1 MDDSSIEV
9 NEEVFHADYLVLA
22 TGQRPTILPV
32 EGKEYLKTSAD
43 FLSLPVL
50 PKEIIFIGGG
60 YIAFELATIANAAG
74 SKVTIVHHN
83 QRPLKEFEASL
94 VEEAVHQMEASG
106 IQFAFGV
113 ETQKII
119 SEGTRYRLVG
129 KETEL
134 VADMIFVRLGDSRIQ
149 NL

>member
-1 MDDSSIEV
+1 M
-9 NEEVFHADYLVLA
+9 
-22 TGQRPTILPV
+22 
-32 EGKEYLKTSAD
+32 
-43 FLSLPVL
+43 
-50 PKEIIFIGGG
+50 
-60 YIAFELATIANAAG
+60 
-74 SKVTIVHHN
+74 
-83 QRPLKEFEASL
+83 

>member
-1 MDDSSIEV
+1 MV
-9 NEEVFHADYLVLA
+9 
-22 TGQRPTILPV
+22 
-32 EGKEYLKTSAD
+32 
-43 FLSLPVL
+43 
-50 PKEIIFIGGG
+50 
-60 YIAFELATIANAAG
+60 
-74 SKVTIVHHN
+74 
-83 QRPLKEFEASL
+83 
-94 VEEAVHQMEASG
+94 EAVHQMEASG